1 MASDCDGCG
10 APATTS
16 CPYCETYSCDD
27 DACKPICEHDVRKPK
42 QARVVSRVACE
53 DCPPVGYP
61 TDDTRC
67 LPCPRRAQPRS
78 SPNSEG

>member
-1 MASDCDGCG
+1 MPSYCDGCG

-42 QARVVSRVACE
+42 RKAVAG
-53 DCPPVGYP
+53 DIG
-61 TDDTRC
+61 
-67 LPCPRRAQPRS
+67 LPEPQPAE
-78 SPNSEG
+78 PK